1 MKLLLPFRQKIR
13 ALRKTFVDMNLAKP
27 GHPAIRVMTFGT
39 ASRVGLVVLS
49 LLMMGGASANAQSG
63 MPDRGNDEIARVNG
77 VVITR
82 RDFQIVYRQAVDRHA
97 REGQPVDETHIAPLR
112 HEVIQRMVEEELL
125 VQESR
130 RLGIRISSEEIDQD
144 VAAARAR
151 FETPAAF
158 QQEVAGLY
166 QDETGYRRY
175 LKRQKAIDRLLAQQV
190 DPSVSISE
198 EEIRRFYAA
207 NPQRYHSPEKIRLR
221 HILIRNTAGN
231 DNGSPD
237 MAYRTITL
245 IRERLEQ
252 GEDFADLASE
262 FSQEPTR
269 ERGGDLGFV
278 QRGQMPPSIESA
290 VFSLEVGEVSPIL
303 TTEQGYHLFKVTE
316 RRAATTIPFDEARA
330 DIQKTLLQVKQKQAV
345 RAYIRTLRSRAEIQA
360 AQ

>member
-1 MKLLLPFRQKIR
+1 MKHLLSLRPKIR
-13 ALRKTFVDMNLAKP
+13 AFRKAFVGMNLVQP
-27 GHPAIRVMTFGT
+27 GHSAIRFIAFGT
-39 ASRVGLVVLS
+39 VPRVGLVVLF
-49 LLMMGGASANAQSG
+49 LLAMGAASANAQSG
-63 MPDRGNDEIARVNG
+63 KPDSGNDEIARVNG

-82 RDFQIVYRQAVDRHA
+82 RAFQVVYRQAVDRHA
-97 REGQPVDETHIAPLR
+97 REGQPVDEAHLAPLR

-144 VAAARAR
+144 VAAARSR

-158 QQEVAGLY
+158 QQELAGQYL
-166 QDETGYRRY
+166 DETGYRRH
-175 LKRQKAIDRLLAQQV
+175 LKRQRAIDRLLAQQV
-190 DPSVSISE
+190 DPSVTISE

-207 NPQRYHSPEKIRLR
+207 NSQRYHSPEKIRLR
-221 HILIRNTAGN
+221 HILVRKAAGN
-231 DNGSPD
+231 ENAFPD
-237 MAYRTITL
+237 AAYRTITL

-290 VFSLEVGEVSPIL
+290 VFSLDVGEVSPIL
-303 TTEQGYHLFKVTE
+303 TTEQGYHLVKVTE
-316 RRAATTIPFDEARA
+316 RRAATAIPFDEARA

-345 RAYIRTLRSRAEIQA
+345 RAYIATLRNRAEIQA